1 MNDPHLCEKPGP
13 SDVAVGHPSP
23 ERSGH
28 GGGGAGVDIV
38 SVENRDWD
46 RVASGRMGQG
56 LRYAMFTGGGLSRSH
71 GVEGSSSSCSVYYQF
86 SNLEQFGARGRRLRY
101 RLQSGDTRVET
112 NDVQMFWF
120 EAISN
125 GAGAVM

>member
-1 MNDPHLCEKPGP
+1 
-13 SDVAVGHPSP
+13 
-23 ERSGH
+23 
-28 GGGGAGVDIV
+28 
-38 SVENRDWD
+38 
-46 RVASGRMGQG
+46 
-56 LRYAMFTGGGLSRSH
+56 MFTGGGLSRSH